1 MRRVV
6 ITGLGALTPVANGA
20 RASWD
25 GLVAGR
31 SGIERITLFDPS
43 PYSQQLAGEVKNF
56 DNSSIDAKEVRHMD
70 RYTQLALVATQEAL
84 ADSGYTITPEN
95 APRTGVVIGSAVGG
109 VTTLLAQQKVL
120 EERGQRRLSP
130 FFLSNMLADSATG
143 QVAIATGAQGH
154 NMAVVSAC
162 ATGGHAIG
170 EAFETIRR
178 DDADVMLAGGAEAP
192 IVPLIHAGFIT
203 MRALADDPDPHRA
216 SKPFHLRRNGFIMSE
231 GAAMLVVEELA
242 HARARGAHIYAEI
255 IGYGSSNDAYHMAAQ
270 VETGAGAQ
278 QAMEMALRKARIAVD
293 QSDYINAHGT
303 GTPINDRVETAAIK
317 KVLGEHAYRVAISST
332 KSMTGHMMG
341 AAGAVEALVC
351 AWAIEENC
359 IPGTINLDE
368 PDPDLDLDYTPIH
381 SRGARVDVALS
392 NSIGLGGHNSCLI
405 LRRVSIGD
413 EEESRN
419 GR

>member
-6 ITGLGALTPVANGA
+6 ITGMGAQTPVANGA
-20 RASWD
+20 RATWD
-25 GLVAGR
+25 ALVAGH

-43 PYSQQLAGEVKNF
+43 PYTHQLAGEVKNF
-56 DNSSIDAKEVRHMD
+56 DNSLIDAKEARHMD
-70 RYTQLALVATQEAL
+70 RYAQLALVATLEAL

-95 APRTGVVIGSAVGG
+95 APRTGVIIGSAVGG

-143 QVAIATGAQGH
+143 QVAIATGAQGP

-170 EAFETIRR
+170 EAFDAIRS

-192 IVPLIHAGFIT
+192 IVPLIQAGFIT
-203 MRALADDPDPHRA
+203 MRALGDDPNPHRA
-216 SKPFHLRRNGFIMSE
+216 SKPFHRLRNGFIMSE
-231 GAAMLVVEELA
+231 GAGMMVVEELE

-270 VETGAGAQ
+270 VENGAGAQ
-278 QAMEMALRKARIAVD
+278 RAMTMALHKAQIQPDDV
-293 QSDYINAHGT
+293 DYINAHGT
-303 GTPINDRVETAAIK
+303 GTPINDRVETLAIK
-317 KVLGEHAYRVAISST
+317 QVLGEAAYRVAISST

-341 AAGAVEALVC
+341 ASGAVEAMVC
-351 AWAIEENC
+351 AWAIQENC
-359 IPGTINLDE
+359 IPGTINLDD
-368 PDPDLDLDYTPIH
+368 PDPELDLDYTPNL
-381 SRGARVDVALS
+381 SRPRKVDVALS

-413 EEESRN
+413 EEEGRN

>member
-6 ITGLGALTPVANGA
+6 ITGMGALTPVANGA

-25 GLVAGR
+25 ALVAGH

-43 PYSQQLAGEVKNF
+43 PYPQQLVGEVKNF

-70 RYTQLALVATQEAL
+70 RYTQFALVAVQEAL

-95 APRTGVVIGSAVGG
+95 GPRTGVVIGSAVGG

-216 SKPFHLRRNGFIMSE
+216 SKPFTCAATASLCPKVRRCWWSRNWSARGARCPHLRRGGRLWLQQRRLPHGRPDRE
-231 GAAMLVVEELA
+231 RGRGAA
-242 HARARGAHIYAEI
+242 RDG
-255 IGYGSSNDAYHMAAQ
+255 D
-270 VETGAGAQ
+270 
-278 QAMEMALRKARIAVD
+278 
-293 QSDYINAHGT
+293 
-303 GTPINDRVETAAIK
+303 
-317 KVLGEHAYRVAISST
+317 
-332 KSMTGHMMG
+332 G
-341 AAGAVEALVC
+341 AAEGPHP
-351 AWAIEENC
+351 
-359 IPGTINLDE
+359 PGSD
-368 PDPDLDLDYTPIH
+368 
-381 SRGARVDVALS
+381 
-392 NSIGLGGHNSCLI
+392 
-405 LRRVSIGD
+405 
-413 EEESRN
+413 
-419 GR
+419 